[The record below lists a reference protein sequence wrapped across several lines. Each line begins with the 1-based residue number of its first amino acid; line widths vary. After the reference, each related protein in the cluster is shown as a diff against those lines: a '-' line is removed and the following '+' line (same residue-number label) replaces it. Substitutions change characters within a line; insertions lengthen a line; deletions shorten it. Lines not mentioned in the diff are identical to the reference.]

1 VIEESIMI
9 RQGVY
14 CGRRFQ
20 AATGYAIWF
29 VEENQI
35 KVFEDGGRLVDV
47 LQVAPEAC
55 AAPPQRLA
63 A

>member
-1 VIEESIMI
+1 LIESILI

-20 AATGYAIWF
+20 AARGYAIWF

-35 KVFEDGGRLVDV
+35 KVFEDGGKLVEV
-47 LQVAPEAC
+47 LQVVPEDC